1 VLSLNDRI
9 AISAALNDPDLDP
22 DLKTLIGLR
31 VRQHY
36 VDHRPPLSQDVRY
49 FVVQGG
55 DTPEVIN
62 EALGFALTGDHA
74 EEPGFTWIEHHGQWF
89 ELAYEGGKGAPTRI
103 FVENGAGTELE
114 LHYLCHSH
122 FWPDGEG
129 DGQ

>member
-1 VLSLNDRI
+1 MLSLTDR
-9 AISAALNDPDLDP
+9 AALLKALNDPDLDP
-22 DLKTLIGLR
+22 DLKALIGLR
-31 VRQHY
+31 A
-36 VDHRPPLSQDVRY
+36 DHQPLPNQDVGY

-62 EALGFALTGDHA
+62 EALGFAITGDHA
-74 EEPGFTWIEHHGQWF
+74 EEPSFTWIEHHGQWF
-89 ELAYEGGKGAPTRI
+89 ELAYEGGDRPPIRI

-114 LHYLCHSH
+114 LHYLCLSH

>member
-1 VLSLNDRI
+1 MLSLNDRT
-9 AISAALNDPDLDP
+9 AITAALNNPDLDP
-22 DLKTLIGLR
+22 ELKDLISLR
-31 VRQHY
+31 AEQPS
-36 VDHRPPLSQDVRY
+36 VDPDRSLSRDTRC

-62 EALGFALTGDHA
+62 EALGFAITGDHA
-74 EEPGFTWIEHHGQWF
+74 EEPSFTWIEHHGQWF
-89 ELAYEGGKGAPTRI
+89 ELAYEGGDRPPIRI

-114 LHYLCHSH
+114 LHYLCLSH